1 MKEKLPLVNFF
12 ENGRAGPPRPVHLSP
27 PARVEYGTARAL
39 LRQADFARR
48 RAYDW
53 RAALLLI
60 QQGVTEFAT
69 VNEKDF
75 RDCGF
80 QRVWNPLAEG

>member
-1 MKEKLPLVNFF
+1 VERSDPSKAAEK
-12 ENGRAGPPRPVHLSP
+12 SC
-27 PARVEYGTARAL
+27 
-39 LRQADFARR
+39 RR

-53 RAALLLI
+53 RAALVLI

-80 QRVWNPLAEG
+80 QRLWNPLAAD

>member
-1 MKEKLPLVNFF
+1 MKRNTDLLPLVNFC
-12 ENGRAGPPRPVHLSP
+12 EKGRAGPPRPAHLLPS
-27 PARVEYGTARAL
+27 ARVENGTAKP
-39 LRQADFARR
+39 ARR

-53 RAALLLI
+53 RAVLLLI

-69 VNEKDF
+69 VNEKNF

-80 QRVWNPLAEG
+80 QRVWNPLAGG

>member
-1 MKEKLPLVNFF
+1 MKRNTDPLPLVNFC
-12 ENGRAGPPRPVHLSP
+12 EKGRAGPPRPARLSP
-27 PARVEYGTARAL
+27 TARVENEP
-39 LRQADFARR
+39 ADFARR

-80 QRVWNPLAEG
+80 QRVWNQLAGG

>member
-1 MKEKLPLVNFF
+1 MKATAACPTDDL
-12 ENGRAGPPRPVHLSP
+12 AGYQHP
-27 PARVEYGTARAL
+27 
-39 LRQADFARR
+39 FARR

>member
-1 MKEKLPLVNFF
+1 MAGDDPTTGANGGVDNLPGLFA
-12 ENGRAGPPRPVHLSP
+12 ETLRA
-27 PARVEYGTARAL
+27 
-39 LRQADFARR
+39 ADFARR

-60 QQGVTEFAT
+60 HQGVTDFST
-69 VNEKDF
+69 VNEKDS

-80 QRVWNPLAEG
+80 QRARNPLAVG

>member
-1 MKEKLPLVNFF
+1 MKRNTDLLPLVNFC
-12 ENGRAGPPRPVHLSP
+12 EKGRAGPPRPAHLSP
-27 PARVEYGTARAL
+27 TARVENEP
-39 LRQADFARR
+39 ADFVRGR

-60 QQGVTEFAT
+60 HQGVTEFAT

-75 RDCGF
+75 RNCGF
-80 QRVWNPLAEG
+80 QRVWNPLAGD

>member
-1 MKEKLPLVNFF
+1 MKKPPLIPLPNFF
-12 ENGRAGPPRPVHLSP
+12 AD
-27 PARVEYGTARAL
+27 T
-39 LRQADFARR
+39 LREADFARR

-60 QQGVTEFAT
+60 QQGVTEVAT

-80 QRVWNPLAEG
+80 QRVWNPLAGG